1 MNHIFVKINIKDFI
15 SIFQVVNIDWKK
27 KRKKKKLS
35 VDINETCTRKI
46 VKAVKKLV
54 NLSMNPFDTP
64 LRQLIAESR

>member
-46 VKAVKKLV
+46 VKAVEKLV